1 MSFDRLIFQNY
12 EIEKQFSIDRAFW
25 LFCHRQTQYAYFDK
39 DFPYRDYEK
48 LYKEYYMGS
57 PTQELAL
64 KKLAEEA
71 QCRAQHIPTYAPNS
85 QDKINGPDNTKLSN
99 PKDAV
104 GTAKSPASVIPRGV
118 VQELGLAMLEGARK
132 YGRHNY
138 RNAGVR
144 ASVYFDA
151 ANRHLDA
158 WWEGE
163 DIDPDSGLSHI
174 IKCIASLTVLRDSMM
189 HANWTDDR
197 PPKMSNRAWLAELNE
212 KAKAVIEKY
221 PSPKEA
227 FIEKNKND

>member
-1 MSFDRLIFQNY
+1 MTINKPGPSHKMAYDNMEGWIPNGGQIVPRYNIPNNPNEVQRLIQ
-12 EIEKQFSIDRAFW
+12 EAEVTVA
-25 LFCHRQTQYAYFDK
+25 
-39 DFPYRDYEK
+39 PYTGEDN
-48 LYKEYYMGS
+48 
-57 PTQELAL
+57 
-64 KKLAEEA
+64 
-71 QCRAQHIPTYAPNS
+71 CRTCFRPNS
-85 QDKINGPDNTKLSN
+85 NNKETN

-163 DIDPDSGLSHI
+163 DVDPDSGLSHI

-189 HANWTDDR
+189 HENWTDDR
-197 PPKMSNRAWLAELNE
+197 PPKMKNRTWLVELNA
-212 KAKAVIEKY
+212 KAKAVIDKY
-221 PSPKEA
+221 PHPKDA
-227 FIEKNKND
+227 YLDKNNV

>member
-1 MSFDRLIFQNY
+1 MANY
-12 EIEKQFSIDRAFW
+12 VDPLFYDFEKDCWMQKAP
-25 LFCHRQTQYAYFDK
+25 L
-39 DFPYRDYEK
+39 
-48 LYKEYYMGS
+48 
-57 PTQELAL
+57 
-64 KKLAEEA
+64 
-71 QCRAQHIPTYAPNS
+71 YAPNS
-85 QDKINGPDNTKLSN
+85 QEKINGPDNTKLTN

-189 HANWTDDR
+189 HENWTDDR

-227 FIEKNKND
+227 FIEKNTND